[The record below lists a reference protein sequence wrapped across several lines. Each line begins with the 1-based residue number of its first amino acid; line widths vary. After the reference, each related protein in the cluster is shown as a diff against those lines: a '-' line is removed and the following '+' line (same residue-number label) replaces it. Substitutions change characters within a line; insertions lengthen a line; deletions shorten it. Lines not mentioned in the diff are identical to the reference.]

1 MNKITKPLQKNKAHQ
16 RYRNKDGKIVIGAT
30 TALGIMN
37 KPALVKWANNLG
49 LKGIDSSSYTDSMAT
64 IGTLAHY
71 MVECYLTNQEM
82 DLSEYS
88 PAEISLA
95 ENSVLKFY
103 EWEKQHD
110 YELIFSEK
118 QLISE
123 HYQYGGCIDIYW
135 KLDGVYTLTDIKTSK
150 ACYSEH
156 KTQLASYKQLLEE
169 NGYSVDACNILR
181 IGRDESEGFD
191 FIQASDMDLH
201 FDRFKHCLAIYDL
214 NKRLK

>member
-1 MNKITKPLQKNKAHQ
+1 MKGTKPLNKNKAHQ
-16 RYRNKDGKIVIGAT
+16 IYKDKDGKRVIGVT
-30 TALGIMN
+30 TALSVLN

-71 MVECYLTNQEM
+71 MVECYLNGYDM

-88 PAEISLA
+88 SAEISLA
-95 ENSVLKFY
+95 ENSILKFF
-103 EWEKQHD
+103 EWEKHHE
-110 YELIFSEK
+110 YELIFTEK
-118 QLISE
+118 QLVSE
-123 HYQYGGCIDIYW
+123 LYRYGGCIDIYW

-156 KTQLASYKQLLEE
+156 KTQLSAYKQLLIE
-169 NGYSVDACNILR
+169 NGYPVDNCNILR

-191 FIQASDMDLH
+191 FINASNMDLH
-201 FDRFKHCLAIYDL
+201 FDKFKHCLAIYDL